1 MAASVMNNSY
11 PAPVDSKISTIC
23 DNKENSV
30 GGNNT
35 RCNYA
40 AEIENLDRLFGE
52 IIEAAE
58 NRT

>member
-1 MAASVMNNSY
+1 MNNSY